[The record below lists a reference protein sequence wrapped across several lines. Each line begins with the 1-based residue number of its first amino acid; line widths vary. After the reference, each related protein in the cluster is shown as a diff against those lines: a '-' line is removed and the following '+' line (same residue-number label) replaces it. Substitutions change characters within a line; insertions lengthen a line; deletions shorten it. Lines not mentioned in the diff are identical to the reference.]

1 VSTAQAG
8 AETKG
13 VTGGTGETVTTGIP
27 ARLDRL
33 PWSRWH
39 WVVIVALGITW
50 ILDGLEVTLV
60 GSIAGA
66 LTSKDTLGLT
76 TSEATAAGSFYLAGA
91 VVGALLFGYLTDRF
105 GRRKLFMVTL
115 GIYLIFTVA
124 TALSWGF
131 WSFVIFRVFAGM
143 GIGGEYSAI
152 NSAIDELVPARV
164 RGCVALAIN
173 SSWWL
178 GTAAAA
184 GLTVFLLNVLEP
196 TVGWRLGFGLGA
208 VLAIGI
214 LFIRKTVP
222 ESPRWL
228 LTHGRADEAEEV
240 VCQIEEEVR
249 KTHPD
254 LPEPEGEPL
263 EIEQR
268 ESIGF
273 IAIAKHVIH
282 EYPGRGVLGLALMSS
297 QAVLYNATLFG
308 MVAVMTTFFHAS
320 KDNAPLYIIPFA
332 FGSLLG
338 PWLLGPLF
346 DTIGRKVMIASTYI
360 SSGLVLLVTAWLF
373 HQKLLSAL
381 TLTICW
387 CVCFFF
393 ASAGASAAYLTVSE
407 IFPME
412 TRAMA
417 IALFYA
423 IGTAFAIAAPW
434 TFGKL
439 IETDS
444 YTNVALAFAIGG
456 AIMILGGIVEVFLGV
471 EAAGKPLEA
480 VARPLNAVRRAGSQR
495 IPRPHRPA
503 FAGGNPS
510 SGRSTGRTLRGA

>member
-1 VSTAQAG
+1 VSAAS
-8 AETKG
+8 AELG
-13 VTGGTGETVTTGIP
+13 VTGGTGETIRTDIP

-39 WVVIVALGITW
+39 WVVIIALGITW

-60 GSIAGA
+60 GSIAA
-66 LTSKDTLGLT
+66 VLTEKDTLHFT
-76 TSEATAAGSFYLAGA
+76 TAQATAAGSFYLAGA
-91 VVGALLFGYLTDRF
+91 VAGALFFGYLTDRF
-105 GRRKLFMVTL
+105 GRKKLFMVTL
-115 GIYLIFTVA
+115 GVYLLFTVA
-124 TALSWGF
+124 TALSWSF
-131 WSFVIFRVFAGM
+131 WSFMAFRFLAGT

-164 RGCVALAIN
+164 RGRVALAIN

-184 GLTVFLLNVLEP
+184 GLTVLLLNTLSNNVSWR
-196 TVGWRLGFGLGA
+196 VGFALGA
-208 VLAIGI
+208 VLALGI
-214 LFIRKTVP
+214 LFIRGKVP

-240 VCQIEEEVR
+240 ASGIEAEVR
-249 KTHPD
+249 KTHPT

-273 IAIAKHVIH
+273 VSIARHVMK
-282 EYPGRGVLGLALMSS
+282 EYPERGVLGFSLMAS

-308 MVAVMTTFFHAS
+308 MTSIMTTFFHAS
-320 KDNAPLYIIPFA
+320 AANAPLYIIPFA
-332 FGSLLG
+332 FGNLLG

-346 DTIGRKVMIASTYI
+346 DTVGRKIMISSTYI
-360 SSGLVLLVTAWLF
+360 LAGVVLLVTAWLF
-373 HQKLLSAL
+373 HQQVLTAT

-387 CVCFFF
+387 AVTFFF

-423 IGTAFAIAAPW
+423 CGTGVAIAAPW

-439 IETDS
+439 IETGDVG
-444 YTNVALAFAIGG
+444 YVTLAFVIGGVIMAIGG
-456 AIMILGGIVEVFLGV
+456 VVEILLGV
-471 EAAGKPLEA
+471 EAAGKSLEA
-480 VARPLNAVRRAGSQR
+480 VARPINAVRNRTAAAGARAR
-495 IPRPHRPA
+495 
-503 FAGGNPS
+503 
-510 SGRSTGRTLRGA
+510 